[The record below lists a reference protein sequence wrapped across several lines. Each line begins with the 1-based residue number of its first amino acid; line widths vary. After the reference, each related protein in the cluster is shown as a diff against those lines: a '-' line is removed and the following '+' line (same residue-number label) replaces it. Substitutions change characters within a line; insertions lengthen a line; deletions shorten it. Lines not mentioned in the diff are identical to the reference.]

1 MTTTGDAVTFDTT
14 VVLATVAG
22 GGGGAGVSFFTVDL
36 SVAVT
41 VTVGRELESCLIADD
56 SATEDMP
63 QVGG

>member
-41 VTVGRELESCLIADD
+41 VTVG
-56 SATEDMP
+56 
-63 QVGG
+63 